1 MPNEKSETLP
11 ERPTGVILEAYPNTL
26 FKVRLESGEEV
37 LAYLAGKMR
46 LHRIRVIIG
55 DRVEVEPG
63 PYGGKSRIVRR
74 L

>member
-1 MPNEKSETLP
+1 MEQNTKESP
-11 ERPTGVILEAYPNTL
+11 RPIGVVVEAYPSTL
-26 FKVRLESGEEV
+26 FKVRLDSGEEV

-46 LHRIRVIIG
+46 LHRIRVLIG

-63 PYGGKSRIVRR
+63 PYGGKGPIVRR